1 MIGNMKIQNII
12 KIISAIIGVLAAF
25 FLLRII
31 GTGDDNIKMAAT
43 LGDFSAV
50 SPLVELARIV
60 LIITI
65 AVTLIFTL
73 LGLFS
78 DPAKLKKAAISVG
91 LFLVVIAISY
101 VLSDGLETP
110 LKDGEVLSASGAKW
124 VGTGIRTFYIL
135 SAVAICLML
144 FSGVSKI
151 LKK

>member
-1 MIGNMKIQNII
+1 MKIQNII
-12 KIISAIIGVLAAF
+12 RIFSAIIGVLAAF

-31 GTGDDNIKMAAT
+31 GTGDDDIKMAAT
-43 LGDFSAV
+43 MGDFGAV

-60 LIITI
+60 LLITVS
-65 AVTLIFTL
+65 VTLIFTL

-91 LFLVVIAISY
+91 LFLVVIVISY
-101 VLSDGLETP
+101 LLSDGVETP
-110 LKDGEVLSASGAKW
+110 LKDGEFLSASGSRW

-135 SAVAICLML
+135 SIVAISLML
-144 FSGVSKI
+144 FSGVTKI

>member
-1 MIGNMKIQNII
+1 M
-12 KIISAIIGVLAAF
+12 AAF

-31 GTGDDNIKMAAT
+31 GIGDDEIKMAAT
-43 LGDFSAV
+43 VGDFGAV

-65 AVTLIFTL
+65 SVTLIFTL

-78 DPAKLKKAAISVG
+78 DSAKLKKASISVG
-91 LFLVVIAISY
+91 LFIGVIAISY
-101 VLSDGLETP
+101 LLSDGVETP
-110 LKDGEVLSASGAKW
+110 LKDGEVLSANGARW

-135 SAVAICLML
+135 ALIAISLML
-144 FSGVSKI
+144 FSGVNKI

>member
-1 MIGNMKIQNII
+1 
-12 KIISAIIGVLAAF
+12 
-25 FLLRII
+25 
-31 GTGDDNIKMAAT
+31 MAAT
-43 LGDFSAV
+43 MGDFSAV

-60 LIITI
+60 LVITI
-65 AVTLIFTL
+65 SITLIFTL

-101 VLSDGLETP
+101 VLSEGLETP
-110 LKDGEVLSASGAKW
+110 LKDGEVLSANGAKW

-135 SAVAICLML
+135 AAVAISLML

>member
-1 MIGNMKIQNII
+1 MKIQNII
-12 KIISAIIGVLAAF
+12 KIVSAVIGVLAAF

-31 GTGDDNIKMAAT
+31 GIGDEDIKMAANM
-43 LGDFSAV
+43 GDFGAV

-60 LIITI
+60 LLITV

-78 DPAKLKKAAISVG
+78 DPEKLKKASISIG
-91 LFLVVIAISY
+91 LFLIVIAISY
-101 VLSDGLETP
+101 ILSDGVETP
-110 LKDGEVLSASGAKW
+110 LKDGDVLSASGSKW

-135 SAVAICLML
+135 AMVAIGLML

-151 LKK
+151 IKK

>member
-1 MIGNMKIQNII
+1 MKIQNII
-12 KIISAIIGVLAAF
+12 RIFSAIIGVLAAF

-31 GTGDDNIKMAAT
+31 GTGDDDIKMAAT
-43 LGDFSAV
+43 MGDFGAV

-60 LIITI
+60 LLITVS
-65 AVTLIFTL
+65 VTLIFTL

-91 LFLVVIAISY
+91 LFLVVIVISY
-101 VLSDGLETP
+101 LLSDGVETP
-110 LKDGEVLSASGAKW
+110 LKDGEFLSASGSRW

-135 SAVAICLML
+135 SIVAIGLML
-144 FSGVSKI
+144 FSGVTKI